1 VNDTPQAQDQA
12 ARAVAAAGTPQAE
25 APAASLRATLGL
37 FDAVAIMIGAVVG
50 IGIFKTPS
58 LVAANVETGWAFI
71 AVWVAGGL
79 VTLIGALCYAEL
91 ASAYPNAGG
100 EYHFLAR
107 AFGRHV
113 AVLFGWAR
121 GSVIQTGAIGAVA
134 FVFGDYANTFLP
146 LGEHGAAIHAALAI
160 LALTAVNV
168 VGTPHGS
175 ALQNVMSALLVFTV
189 LALIAAGFA
198 AGPAPPAPPPQA
210 GAAIGAD
217 AGALGMAMIL
227 VLLTYGGWNEVT
239 YLSGELRDARRNMVR
254 VLLIGTAA
262 LTVLYVAAN
271 AAMLWVL
278 GLDALR
284 DSPAVAT
291 DVMRLAL
298 GPTGAVLIGLFIA
311 LAALST
317 LNATIITGAR
327 VYYAAARDL
336 SILPGIGQWSARG
349 VAPANGLML
358 QAVLALA
365 LVGLGAATRSG
376 FQAMVDYTAPV
387 FWAFMFLVGLS
398 LVVLRRRSPRR
409 ALPFRVPLYPLTPL
423 LFCASCLAMLYASI
437 VHTGVGA
444 LLGIGVVLL
453 GTPLLFFTRTPQ
465 ARDPGVQPA
474 E

>member
-1 VNDTPQAQDQA
+1 M
-12 ARAVAAAGTPQAE
+12 AE
-25 APAASLRATLGL
+25 RGPSSPRATLSL
-37 FDAVAIMIGAVVG
+37 LDAVAIMIGAVVG

-58 LVAANVETGWAFI
+58 LVAAHVDTGWAFI
-71 AVWVAGGL
+71 AVWVIGGL

-100 EYHFLAR
+100 EYHFLSR
-107 AFGRHV
+107 AFGRPL

-134 FVFGDYANTFLP
+134 FVFGDYANTLLP

-160 LALTAVNV
+160 VAMTAINV
-168 VGTPHGS
+168 VGTLHG
-175 ALQNVMSALLVFTV
+175 AKLQNVMSALLVATV

-198 AGPAPPAPPPQA
+198 AGPAPPAP
-210 GAAIGAD
+210 AAPSGGTA
-217 AGALGMAMIL
+217 ALGMAMIL

-239 YLSGELRDARRNMVR
+239 YLSAELRDARRNMVR

-262 LTVLYVAAN
+262 LTVLYVAVN

-284 DSPAVAT
+284 ASPAVAT
-291 DVMRLAL
+291 DVMRLAV
-298 GPTGAVLIGLFIA
+298 GDTGAVLIGLFVA

-317 LNATIITGAR
+317 LNATVITGAR
-327 VYYAAARDL
+327 IYYAAARDL
-336 SILPGIGQWSARG
+336 SILSGIAQWSARG

-358 QAVLALA
+358 QAALALA
-365 LVGLGAATRSG
+365 LVGLGAATRGG

-387 FWAFMFLVGLS
+387 FWTFMFLVGLS
-398 LVVLRRRSPRR
+398 LIVLRRRSPGR

-423 LFCASCLAMLYASI
+423 LFCGSCLAMLYASI
-437 VHTGVGA
+437 VHTGIGA
-444 LLGIGVVLL
+444 LAGIGVVLL
-453 GTPLLFFTRTPQ
+453 GTPLLFFTRPGP
-465 ARDPGVQPA
+465 ARPPGALPA

>member
-1 VNDTPQAQDQA
+1 MADG
-12 ARAVAAAGTPQAE
+12 AAAVP
-25 APAASLRATLGL
+25 RATLSL

-50 IGIFKTPS
+50 VGIFKTPA

-71 AVWVAGGL
+71 AVWVAGGV

-107 AFGRHV
+107 AFGRPL

-146 LGEHGAAIHAALAI
+146 LGAHGAAIHAALAI

-168 VGTPHGS
+168 LGTPHGS

-189 LALIAAGFA
+189 LAVIAAGFA
-198 AGPAPPAPPPQA
+198 AGPAPSAPPPPADA
-210 GAAIGAD
+210 GAGASAGAS

-254 VLLIGTAA
+254 VLLIGSAA

-271 AAMLWVL
+271 AAILWVL
-278 GLDALR
+278 GLGALR
-284 DSPAVAT
+284 DSPAVGT

-298 GPTGAVLIGLFIA
+298 GETGAVLIGLFVA

-317 LNATIITGAR
+317 LNATILTGAR

-365 LVGLGAATRSG
+365 LVGLGAATRTG

-398 LVVLRRRSPRR
+398 LIVLRRRSPRR

-437 VHTGVGA
+437 VHTGIGA
-444 LLGIGVVLL
+444 LVGIGVVLL
-453 GTPLLFFTRTPQ
+453 GTPLLFFTRP
-465 ARDPGVQPA
+465 APPRASPALPA

>member
-1 VNDTPQAQDQA
+1 
-12 ARAVAAAGTPQAE
+12 
-25 APAASLRATLGL
+25 
-37 FDAVAIMIGAVVG
+37 MIGAVVG
-50 IGIFKTPS
+50 VGIFKTPA

-71 AVWVAGGL
+71 AVWVVGGL

-91 ASAYPNAGG
+91 ASAYANAGG

-107 AFGRHV
+107 AFGRPL

-146 LGEHGAAIHAALAI
+146 LGTHGAAIHGALAI

-175 ALQNVMSALLVFTV
+175 ALQNVMSALLVITV
-189 LALIAAGFA
+189 LALIVAGFA
-198 AGPAPPAPPPQA
+198 AGPAPPAPPPPS
-210 GAAIGAD
+210 G

-278 GLDALR
+278 GLAALR

-298 GPTGAVLIGLFIA
+298 GETGAVLIGVFIA

-387 FWAFMFLVGLS
+387 FWAFMFLIGLS
-398 LVVLRRRSPRR
+398 LIVLRRRSPRR
-409 ALPFRVPLYPLTPL
+409 VLPFRVPLYPLTPL

-437 VHTGVGA
+437 VHTGIGA
-444 LLGIGVVLL
+444 LVGIGVVLL